1 MTALHERRKN
11 MKEICFAEVKTVQDN
26 SCTGKLFFSSAAF
39 YDIIIALDFFPEL
52 QTLNKVKI
60 FSNKIYKS

>member
-1 MTALHERRKN
+1 

-26 SCTGKLFFSSAAF
+26 SRTGKLFFSSAAF

>member
-11 MKEICFAEVKTVQDN
+11 MKEICFAEVKTVQNN
-26 SCTGKLFFSSAAF
+26 SRTGKLFFSSAAF

>member
-1 MTALHERRKN
+1 MEDFVLRRSKPYR
-11 MKEICFAEVKTVQDN
+11 IIPVQE
-26 SCTGKLFFSSAAF
+26 SFFFSSAAF

-60 FSNKIYKS
+60 FSDKIYKS

>member
-26 SCTGKLFFSSAAF
+26 PRTGKLFFSSAAF
-39 YDIIIALDFFPEL
+39 YDIIIALDFFPYVSLFRFREAFL
-52 QTLNKVKI
+52 QFYI
-60 FSNKIYKS
+60 

>member
-26 SCTGKLFFSSAAF
+26 PRTGKLFFSSAAF

>member
-26 SCTGKLFFSSAAF
+26 SCTGKLFLLLRSFLRYYYS
-39 YDIIIALDFFPEL
+39 
-52 QTLNKVKI
+52 T
-60 FSNKIYKS
+60 